1 MYLQRL
7 GIVKQTQTNDTPRF
21 VSLSKYDMVATD
33 DFTPHPGEQFRY
45 QVVLEKNPRS
55 SDIRNH

>member
-1 MYLQRL
+1 M
-7 GIVKQTQTNDTPRF
+7 KQTQTNDTPRF

-55 SDIRNH
+55 SDTRNH